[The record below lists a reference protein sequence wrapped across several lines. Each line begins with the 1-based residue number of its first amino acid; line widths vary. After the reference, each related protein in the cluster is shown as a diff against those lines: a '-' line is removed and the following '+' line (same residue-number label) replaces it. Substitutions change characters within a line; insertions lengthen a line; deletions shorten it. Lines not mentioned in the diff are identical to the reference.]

1 MRTPEHQLNEICK
14 QNLFFIMIISCCF
27 WGETWP
33 CHVFVSFA
41 QRMCLGLGS
50 AIFVCILP
58 HILRTCWCLQREHT
72 VGVHHHGVLIMHS
85 QARLKEKLNLERSG
99 PCAHRP
105 DNECVSSLSCNQ
117 TLMKSLHAGGALI
130 SHCSRTPRGSA
141 STSPSSCF
149 NTAFTSCCLSL
160 HVSLTWTPSFVSSHE
175 TYCVLFYILF
185 LWFLIRLCIFVL

>member
-1 MRTPEHQLNEICK
+1 M
-14 QNLFFIMIISCCF
+14 SCWF

-33 CHVFVSFA
+33 WYVLERFT
-41 QRMCLGLGS
+41 QRICLWW
-50 AIFVCILP
+50 ACVICVCIPP
-58 HILRTCWCLQREHT
+58 HIFRTCWCLQREDT

-85 QARLKEKLNLERSG
+85 QARLKEELNLERSG

-149 NTAFTSCCLSL
+149 NTASLPVVFLS
-160 HVSLTWTPSFVSSHE
+160 HVWLTWTPSFVSTHE
-175 TYCVLFYILF
+175 TYCLLLYIF
-185 LWFLIRLCIFVL
+185 I